1 MALSLKHVNTRD
13 VKEPGGRWPRV
24 SFFLKAGLLAG
35 LLLSLLVLTAGAEEE
50 EEYVEQMFLNKK
62 QALKLAFP
70 GFRKFKKKKVWLS
83 DTQKAAIQKIL
94 GDQIEY
100 KERRVTHYFGISD
113 AGKPVGAMVI
123 GNEIGRSYPITFMV
137 VINPDGTVKDVE
149 IMVYREPHGWEV
161 RFESFMSQFFG
172 RNASDPFDNINNI
185 TGATLSVRSMTK
197 GVRKAVAEF
206 QVIYKDRVK

>member
-1 MALSLKHVNTRD
+1 MNIRNWRK
-13 VKEPGGRWPRV
+13 PGGLWPRV
-24 SFFLKAGLLAG
+24 SFFIRVATLTGILI
-35 LLLSLLVLTAGAEEE
+35 SLLTLTVGAEE
-50 EEYVEQMFLNKK
+50 EEYVEQMFLSKK

-70 GFRKFKKKKVWLS
+70 GVKKVKKKKVWLS
-83 DTQKAAIQKIL
+83 DTQTAAIQKIL

-100 KERRVTHYFGISD
+100 KERRVTNYFGLDQSGNPI
-113 AGKPVGAMVI
+113 GAMVI

-149 IMVYREPHGWEV
+149 VMVYREPHGWEV

-172 RNASDPFDNINNI
+172 RDASDPFNNINNI

-206 QVIYKDRVK
+206 QVIYRDKVK

>member
-1 MALSLKHVNTRD
+1 MNICKW
-13 VKEPGGRWPRV
+13 KKPGGLWPRV
-24 SFFLKAGLLAG
+24 SFFIRAATLTGILV
-35 LLLSLLVLTAGAEEE
+35 SLLTLTVGAEE

-70 GFRKFKKKKVWLS
+70 GVKKVKKKKVWLS
-83 DTQKAAIQKIL
+83 DTQKVAIQKIL

-100 KERRVTHYFGISD
+100 KERRVTHYFGLNE
-113 AGKPVGAMVI
+113 AGKPIGAMVI

-149 IMVYREPHGWEV
+149 VMVYREPHGWEV

-172 RNASDPFDNINNI
+172 RDASDPFGDINNI

-206 QVIYKDRVK
+206 QVIYKDKVK

>member
-1 MALSLKHVNTRD
+1 MALFLNSKNTRYG
-13 VKEPGGRWPRV
+13 KKPEGFRPRV
-24 SFFLKAGLLAG
+24 SFFFRVFTITG
-35 LLLSLLVLTAGAEEE
+35 LLLGLLTLTVGAEE

-70 GFRKFKKKKVWLS
+70 GVKKVKKKKVWLT
-83 DTQKAAIQKIL
+83 DTQSAAIQKIL

-100 KERRVTHYFGISD
+100 NERRATHYFGLND
-113 AGKPVGAMVI
+113 AGQPVGAMVI

-137 VINPDGTVKDVE
+137 VINTDGTVKDVE
-149 IMVYREPHGWEV
+149 VMVYREPHGWEV

-172 RNASDPFDNINNI
+172 RGASDPFDNINNI

-197 GVRKAVAEF
+197 GVKKAVAEF
-206 QVIYKDRVK
+206 QVIYKDKVK

>member
-1 MALSLKHVNTRD
+1 MNMLKS
-13 VKEPGGRWPRV
+13 KKPGGLWPRV
-24 SFFLKAGLLAG
+24 SFFIRTATLTGILV
-35 LLLSLLVLTAGAEEE
+35 SLLTLTVGAEE

-70 GFRKFKKKKVWLS
+70 GVKKVKKKKIWLS
-83 DTQKAAIQKIL
+83 DPQTAAIQKIL

-100 KERRVTHYFGISD
+100 KERRVTHYFGLNE
-113 AGKPVGAMVI
+113 AGSPMGAMVI

-172 RNASDPFDNINNI
+172 RDASDPFDNINNI
-185 TGATLSVRSMTK
+185 TGATLSVRSLTK
-197 GVRKAVAEF
+197 GVKQAVAEF
-206 QVIYKDRVK
+206 QVIYKDKVK